1 MRRNGVVIRF
11 GAKDFGFIRDF
22 KTKKD
27 HLVHISDVIGHKQL
41 HKGDRVSFQ
50 LDRRPRR
57 KDDVGVHSAQA
68 VLVDLLPEEAGRS

>member
-1 MRRNGVVIRF
+1 VRRNGVVIRF
-11 GAKDFGFIRDF
+11 GARDFGFIRDF

-68 VLVDLLPEEAGRS
+68 VLVDLISE

>member
-27 HLVHISDVIGHKQL
+27 HLIHISDVIGHKQL
-41 HKGDRVSFQ
+41 HTGDRVSFE
-50 LDRRPRR
+50 LGHRPRLIR
-57 KDDVGVHSAQA
+57 RDKTDSENYSAQA
-68 VLVDLLPEEAGRS
+68 ILVDLISE